1 MLMFCRKCGKLIE
14 PNATVCSFC
23 GNTNI
28 PLNKYGKEYKSIQP
42 VKKNFNENTATILE
56 QSASNSS
63 DTVPFSNEYKNE
75 IDSLRAN
82 LSKQTN
88 EAESYKSKYQH
99 TLSTAKRFL
108 MLNRILIIAIL
119 FLLPFS
125 FIAGRA
131 SKSNISA
138 ESVHHKTP
146 SETEKEDQVLN
157 AETKDAEKNTEI
169 EKDKFKGK
177 YLSDIYNAL
186 HEKYNVFIID
196 LGEKKLI
203 NTDMVDSR
211 EYLVTDGLLSN
222 DECVLLVRKSTIDD
236 DKSDSVVSTDSEIN
250 KESES
255 DEITTESVEEENIA
269 VESSD
274 DTQIQNE
281 SSNDI
286 NRQQSDLQEKF
297 NDIAG
302 REKNNE

>member
-1 MLMFCRKCGKLIE
+1 MFCRKCGKLIE

-119 FLLPFS
+119 Y
-125 FIAGRA
+125 
-131 SKSNISA
+131 ISA

-203 NTDMVDSR
+203 NTDLVDSR